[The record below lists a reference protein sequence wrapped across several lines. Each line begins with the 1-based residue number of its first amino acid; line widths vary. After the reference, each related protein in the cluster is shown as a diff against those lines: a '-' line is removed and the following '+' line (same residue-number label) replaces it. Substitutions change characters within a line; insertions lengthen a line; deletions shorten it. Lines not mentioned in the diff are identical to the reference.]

1 MPNRTDL
8 SPGDLERLRGL
19 LEAERDEV
27 LEQVEE
33 LEAEADLSRWREG
46 GFDDDPAD
54 SGSAS
59 TERERAQSLSD
70 HARALLQ
77 QIRAA
82 VARMEE
88 GTFGWCRR
96 CGEPIGLER
105 LEALPY
111 AELCVGC
118 KQLEERG
125 R

>member
-1 MPNRTDL
+1 MANQTDL
-8 SPGDLERLRGL
+8 SRADLDRFREL
-19 LEAERDEV
+19 LEAEREEV
-27 LEQVEE
+27 LEQVED

-46 GFDDDPAD
+46 GFEDDPAD

-70 HARALLQ
+70 HARRLLE
-77 QIRAA
+77 QIHDA
-82 VARMEE
+82 VARLDE
-88 GTFGWCRR
+88 GTFGQCDR
-96 CGEPIGLER
+96 CGEQITLER

-111 AELCVGC
+111 AEHCLEC